1 MRPAPLDAE
10 ARGFVTR
17 PWGGFETI
25 EEGPGYKIKRL
36 VVEPGGRLSLQRHR
50 LRAESWI
57 VVSGAPRVI
66 VSGRARRV
74 RAREMV
80 TVPKGAWHRIENHGR
95 AQVVIIEVQHGPYL
109 GEDDIIRRQDDY
121 GRADAA
127 QSHHLAAVLTGRSS
141 TPAGRRHPPRDPG
154 AGAARPDRAP
164 AAGSAPLHGRDRIV
178 WERRPARGSPSLRE
192 RFSCGLR
199 PAERRGIR

>member
-1 MRPAPLDAE
+1 MRPCASIMAKRPWKLISRASSGWDHE
-10 ARGFVTR
+10 ARASACRGARVR
-17 PWGGFETI
+17 DAPVGGFETI
-25 EEGPGYKIKRL
+25 EEGPGYKVKRL

-121 GRADAA
+121 GRADGV
-127 QSHHLAAVLTGRSS
+127 QSPPPRGTRGPSS
-141 TPAGRRHPPRDPG
+141 TT
-154 AGAARPDRAP
+154 AGAAVPSTRSRGRRGAP
-164 AAGSAPLHGRDRIV
+164 EAGA
-178 WERRPARGSPSLRE
+178 RRP
-192 RFSCGLR
+192 
-199 PAERRGIR
+199 

>member
-1 MRPAPLDAE
+1 MRRAPLDAE
-10 ARGFVTR
+10 AHGFVTR

-25 EEGPGYKIKRL
+25 EEGPGYKVKRL

-74 RAREMV
+74 QAREMV
-80 TVPKGAWHRIENHGR
+80 TVPKGAWHRIENRGR

-121 GRADAA
+121 GRADGAE
-127 QSHHLAAVLTGRSS
+127 SPPRRGTTGRSS
-141 TPAGRRHPPRDPG
+141 TPAGAVATSTQSQGPTRGVQIGRSSPAARRSTARSHRPG
-154 AGAARPDRAP
+154 AKVRPGGTRHA
-164 AAGSAPLHGRDRIV
+164 
-178 WERRPARGSPSLRE
+178 
-192 RFSCGLR
+192 
-199 PAERRGIR
+199 